1 MKTFCLSSLLLI
13 FVIGTSKA
21 DTFTFVP
28 DGRPLTIYV
37 DEEPPSVVQCALTMF
52 CDDYKC
58 VFGDSPQRANRDKAD
73 IIVECS
79 ENGEWEHFDI
89 SVSRQGRLHVKGSD
103 PRGTAYGILELSRLI
118 GISPWVWW
126 ADVPPQKL
134 SSYTLPAGYHNS
146 QQPSVQYRGIFINDE
161 DYGLNPWSWKTHE
174 PESDKGEIGPRT
186 YERIFQLLLRLR
198 ANMLMPAM
206 HDCSVPFYMVEGNK
220 EMAEKYQIVMA
231 TSHCEPLMR
240 NNVGEW
246 DDSRRGRYNY
256 ISNRDSV
263 LADWRERLEEV
274 GKSENIYTIGM
285 RGKHDG
291 KMEGCKN
298 TAEMAQ
304 IMPRVIEDQRS
315 LLSLYVDSP
324 ANQVPQIFVPYKEL
338 LDVYNKGIDLPDDV
352 TLMWCDDNYGH
363 ITRLSNKEER
373 QRKGGAGIYYHIS
386 YWGRPHSYLWLCTT
400 APAQIYYEMRRAWDY
415 GARKIWA
422 LNVGDI
428 KPAEYDIEFF
438 MDMAW
443 NIDAIRP
450 NNIYRHLHDFM
461 SRTFTPQS
469 AQELTDIMNEY
480 YYLANIRRPEFMGW
494 SREEEYSKI
503 KGGKTPVT
511 DTEFSP
517 EEIEQRITAY
527 QNLEKRV
534 KSIKKQIPKELHD
547 SFFQLVEYP
556 VSGAANMNYKWL
568 YAQKARHASTYAEAL
583 HYETASIN
591 AYNAIAAL
599 DRHYNFD
606 MNKGKWNGIISM
618 KNNRLVFEK
627 FELPENFSPLPP
639 TKYAGKEK
647 YISCDAAD
655 HNGKTPRGAYSI
667 EGLGYSRRAIVLP
680 AGKALSNQFET
691 REKGE
696 ATIWVS
702 LLPTHPVNGDD
713 LRYEISVDGET
724 PQIVSFKTTG
734 RSEQWKINVL
744 RNLVLTSTRHIL
756 RDTHTHT
763 IRLKALD
770 EGVVID
776 QLMLDFEPEKP
787 FYRIPPKQT
796 EISQ

>member
-263 LADWRERLEEV
+263 LAYWRERLEEV

-338 LDVYNKGIDLPDDV
+338 LDVYNKGMELLIGGTPVQTKDWTWETSINLSGNRGTVENLTQGMDILYVTDAQVGTAKAASFNNGKFMGISGSKWQRDPNGNVILNNSYMPVVDSNTALYVGDREPNVQGGWNNTLSWERGSFGRLTFNMLWEFRFGGMVYNGTEYFMTNAGLSEISENRESITIKGVQQTGTDAKGNPIYTPAEKTFNADGTYNLNGAQVSGRYLIQSYYQNYYCQETANFLTEVNSLRLRTISLTWDLP
-352 TLMWCDDNYGH
+352 
-363 ITRLSNKEER
+363 
-373 QRKGGAGIYYHIS
+373 
-386 YWGRPHSYLWLCTT
+386 
-400 APAQIYYEMRRAWDY
+400 
-415 GARKIWA
+415 
-422 LNVGDI
+422 
-428 KPAEYDIEFF
+428 
-438 MDMAW
+438 
-443 NIDAIRP
+443 
-450 NNIYRHLHDFM
+450 
-461 SRTFTPQS
+461 
-469 AQELTDIMNEY
+469 
-480 YYLANIRRPEFMGW
+480 
-494 SREEEYSKI
+494 SKW
-503 KGGKTPVT
+503 
-511 DTEFSP
+511 
-517 EEIEQRITAY
+517 
-527 QNLEKRV
+527 LEKSKVFKRA
-534 KSIKKQIPKELHD
+534 SISVTGNNLLLFTNYNGDPELA
-547 SFFQLVEYP
+547 VAG
-556 VSGAANMNYKWL
+556 SGAVGSSSVGIDYCGVP
-568 YAQKARHASTYAEAL
+568 S
-583 HYETASIN
+583 TASV
-591 AYNAIAAL
+591 A
-599 DRHYNFD
+599 F
-606 MNKGKWNGIISM
+606 G
-618 KNNRLVFEK
+618 
-627 FELPENFSPLPP
+627 
-639 TKYAGKEK
+639 
-647 YISCDAAD
+647 
-655 HNGKTPRGAYSI
+655 
-667 EGLGYSRRAIVLP
+667 
-680 AGKALSNQFET
+680 
-691 REKGE
+691 
-696 ATIWVS
+696 
-702 LLPTHPVNGDD
+702 VN
-713 LRYEISVDGET
+713 
-724 PQIVSFKTTG
+724 
-734 RSEQWKINVL
+734 
-744 RNLVLTSTRHIL
+744 LT
-756 RDTHTHT
+756 
-763 IRLKALD
+763 
-770 EGVVID
+770 
-776 QLMLDFEPEKP
+776 F
-787 FYRIPPKQT
+787 
-796 EISQ
+796 